1 MIIIYQEE
9 ISILKDICS
18 LRWDHYQEKGQL
30 HMEHG

>member
-18 LRWDHYQEKGQL
+18 LRLDQHQEKRQL
-30 HMEHG
+30 HMEHS